1 MWHNVRLLRAVANFF
16 LLLFLVIAV
25 GGTGIWFFKR
35 SDHAVRV
42 VKVQSI
48 DGGTLEHV
56 NDVAVKNMA
65 IPEVKGNFYTV
76 DLEAVRTAFET
87 VPWVHRASVRREWPD
102 KLVVSIEEHQAVG
115 PWGDGGD
122 RLLSA
127 EGEIFTVDPETVS
140 GQYGKLRFYG
150 PDGSGKEVISQYR
163 EFTKRFEAL
172 HLVPVIVRL
181 SDRYAWFVTMENGLV
196 VVFGR
201 DNDGKTLNVLMDRF
215 VTLYP
220 RLVAKYGETIG
231 SIDMRYPNGLALRLG
246 RKSPS
251 ASGEESAEEAQEADA
266 GNGEKETQ

>member
-1 MWHNVRLLRAVANFF
+1 MWHNIRLLRGLSNFF
-16 LLLFLVIAV
+16 LLVFFVIAV

-42 VKVQSI
+42 VKVQSL

-65 IPEVKGNFYTV
+65 TPEVKGNFYTV
-76 DLEAVRTAFET
+76 DLDAVRKAFET

-127 EGEIFTVDPETVS
+127 EGEIFTVDPESVS

-150 PDGSGKEVISQYR
+150 PEGSGKEVISRYQ
-163 EFTKRFEAL
+163 EFAKRFEAV

-181 SDRYAWFVTMENGLV
+181 SDRYAWSVTMENGLV

-201 DNDGKTLNVLMDRF
+201 ENEEQALSTLLDRF
-215 VTLYP
+215 VKIYP
-220 RLVAKYGETIG
+220 RLVAKYGETIEL
-231 SIDMRYPNGLALRLG
+231 IDMRYRNGVALRLG

-251 ASGEESAEEAQEADA
+251 ASDEKGAGEAQEADA
-266 GNGEKETQ
+266 GNGEKQTQ